1 MKIYE
6 VTFSPTGGTKKV
18 ADKLATELSD
28 EIIHIDLT
36 NRDEDFGKYSLTN
49 DDTVIIAVPSY
60 SGRVPA
66 TAAERISKIGGNG
79 AKAIIVCVYGNRA
92 YEDTLVEL
100 QDIVQQAGFT
110 VISAIAGIAEHSIAH
125 KYATNRPD
133 NDDYAH
139 LRNFAKQIGDKL
151 SRNDFS
157 TPKTP
162 GNRPYRKADNAGVVP
177 RARRSCNKC
186 GICAAQCPVGAIDM
200 NNPKKVDKK
209 LCISCMRCVTKCP
222 HQARKI
228 NGVLLA
234 IVNMMLKK
242 VCSIRKECE
251 LYI

>member
-36 NRDEDFGKYSLTN
+36 NRDEDFSKYSLTS
-49 DDTVIIAVPSY
+49 DDTAIIAVPSY

-66 TAAERISKIGGNG
+66 TAAERISKIGSNG

-110 VISAIAGIAEHSIAH
+110 VVSAIAGIAEHSIAH

-139 LRNFAKQIGDKL
+139 LRDFAKQIGDKL

-157 TPKTP
+157 TPKIP

-209 LCISCMRCVTKCP
+209 LCISCMRCVTQCP

-242 VCSIRKECE
+242 ACSIRKGCE

>member
-6 VTFSPTGGTKKV
+6 ITFSPTGGTKKV

-36 NRDEDFGKYSLTN
+36 NRDEDFSKYSLTS
-49 DDTVIIAVPSY
+49 DDTAIIAVPSY

-66 TAAERISKIGGNG
+66 TAAERISKISGNG

-110 VISAIAGIAEHSIAH
+110 VVSAIAGIAEHSIAH

-139 LRNFAKQIGDKL
+139 LRDFAKQIDDKL

-157 TPKTP
+157 TPRIP

-209 LCISCMRCVTKCP
+209 LCISCMRCVTQCP

-242 VCSIRKECE
+242 ACSIRKECE

>member
-6 VTFSPTGGTKKV
+6 ITFSPTGGTKKV

-28 EIIHIDLT
+28 EIIDIDLT

-49 DDTVIIAVPSY
+49 DDTAIIAVPSY

-66 TAAERISKIGGNG
+66 TAAERISKISGNG

-100 QDIVQQAGFT
+100 QDIVQQAGFI

-133 NDDYAH
+133 NDDCEH
-139 LRNFAKQIGDKL
+139 LCDFAKQIGNKL

-157 TPKTP
+157 TPRIP
-162 GNRPYRKADNAGVVP
+162 GDRPYRKADNAGVVP

-242 VCSIRKECE
+242 ACSIRKECE